1 MIIVSGGTGFIGSA
15 VVAELLRRGERVGV
29 LGRDEAK
36 IRARF
41 GEQVTARVA
50 DVRDDGAL
58 VTAFAG
64 AEVVINAVQFT
75 TSPIEI
81 PRRGWTFEA
90 VDYKGTLSQ
99 VEAAKAAGVRRFVYL
114 SGAGAAPSARQR
126 WYRFKWLAEQHLAQS
141 GLEWA
146 VIRPTWVYGPNDNS
160 LNRLLRFA
168 RFLPFLPLFG
178 DGKQAMQPVF
188 IDDVARVVAEAA
200 LLPEAANQLFEI
212 GGPQVMT
219 MDEVLRTALSVMGR
233 RRFILHQPVLF
244 GRALGRLASL
254 LPTPPLTAD
263 AVEFIT
269 LPAVADN
276 AALERVFHPKLTPL
290 REGLETYLRG

>member
-1 MIIVSGGTGFIGSA
+1 MIIVSGGPGFIGAA

-99 VEAAKAAGVRRFVYL
+99 VAAVKAAGGGGSVSRV
-114 SGAGAAPSARQR
+114 GAGAA
-126 WYRFKWLAEQHLAQS
+126 L
-141 GLEWA
+141 
-146 VIRPTWVYGPNDNS
+146 RPGAP
-160 LNRLLRFA
+160 
-168 RFLPFLPLFG
+168 
-178 DGKQAMQPVF
+178 
-188 IDDVARVVAEAA
+188 
-200 LLPEAANQLFEI
+200 NQLFEI

-233 RRFILHQPVLF
+233 RRFILHQPVFF

-263 AVEFIT
+263 AGEV
-269 LPAVADN
+269 LPPPAVAGK
-276 AALERVFHPKLTPL
+276 ATPA
-290 REGLETYLRG
+290 RGPPPH